1 MKISPLDNY
10 LIENVEEAVSEES
23 FTLDYFSKKL
33 GINHNS
39 LRQQA
44 RLSHFV
50 EYIRGSSINPAI
62 VLVRREV
69 LSRYVYNRR
78 EKTQA
83 RNQIQSVTVPDER
96 PKTRN
101 VAAYTIEL
109 VRDEIKTARVFVASA
124 VAASKESDVIS
135 AELKSMLEQA
145 HAIIQAA
152 AALAEQS

>member
-1 MKISPLDNY
+1 MKLSALDNY
-10 LIENVEEAVSEES
+10 LIENLEEAVSEES
-23 FTLDYFSKKL
+23 FTLDYLSRTL
-33 GINHNS
+33 AINHNN

-50 EYIRGSSINPAI
+50 EYIRGSSTNPAI

-83 RNQIQSVTVPDER
+83 KSQIQSITVPDER

-109 VRDEIKTARVFVASA
+109 VRDEIKAARIFIASA
-124 VAASKESDVIS
+124 VAVSKESDFIP
-135 AELKSMLEQA
+135 AELKSALEQA
-145 HAIIQAA
+145 HSIIQNA
-152 AALAEQS
+152 AALAEQI